1 MSAQESKT
9 VLICFARTGSGHR
22 SAAAS
27 ISESIA
33 EASGQLRESH
43 KINVICEDVIA
54 PSSFVHRLLEQTYIF
69 LEQHHRNWLDY
80 FYALIEWLKPNE
92 WEPGYLL
99 CRKYAQKLLKR
110 TQPDIIVSV
119 HPMINH
125 FLKRAIDETEFGK
138 KPELIVVLTDPND
151 QFWSGW
157 ACRGANL
164 TLVPNDLAKSKVVAL
179 GLDASKVRIVGMPV
193 SSCFARPCKQSRAD
207 FLLNFNLQPDVLTIC
222 LSAGEAGGGKIEE
235 IYNRLAEVK
244 RKIQVIAICG
254 RNVKLIETIRSLSW
268 QAKFPTVVLP
278 RVDSMNELMN
288 ACDLFVTKPG
298 GLTTFE
304 AIARRLPIAFEMI
317 GGVMPQERGTVSMLL
332 SCGVSQVIRRAED
345 ILPIINDLKAPGVR
359 DRNPITSEHSL
370 NKTDAANTIAKI
382 IMTEMMGDGCFKN
395 VDGTLS
401 KSFAQ

>member
-1 MSAQESKT
+1 
-9 VLICFARTGSGHR
+9 VY
-22 SAAAS
+22 
-27 ISESIA
+27 
-33 EASGQLRESH
+33 
-43 KINVICEDVIA
+43 
-54 PSSFVHRLLEQTYIF
+54 RLLENTYNF
-69 LEQHHRNWLDY
+69 LEQHHQHLLDY
-80 FYALIEWLKPNE
+80 FYAFIEWLKPNE
-92 WEPGYLL
+92 WEPGYFL
-99 CRKYAQKLLKR
+99 CRKYAQELLKR

-125 FLKRAIDETEFGK
+125 FLKRAIDEIEFGK

-164 TLVPNDLAKSKVVAL
+164 TLVPNDLAKNKVVAL

-222 LSAGEAGGGKIEE
+222 LCAGGAGAGKIEE
-235 IYNRLAEVK
+235 IYNKLTEVK

-268 QAKFPTVVLP
+268 QAKLPTVVLA

-288 ACDLFVTKPG
+288 ACDLLVTKPG

-317 GGVMPQERGTVSMLL
+317 GGVMPQERGTGSMLL
-332 SCGVSQVIRRAED
+332 SCGVSQAIRRAED

-359 DRNPITSEHSL
+359 DKNPITSEHSL
-370 NKTDAANTIAKI
+370 DKTDAANTIAKI
-382 IMTEMMGDGCFKN
+382 IMTESIGDECLESVPGALN
-395 VDGTLS
+395 E
-401 KSFAQ
+401 SFA